1 MNKAQQNS
9 LVAKVMAIPGMEL
22 THDAS
27 YQLDESPARDMHRT
41 HFRFTSDL
49 GAVDNQNGDTFVKF
63 LREQGVNAEQRYRK
77 LIVVENTELVNI
89 FKL

>member
-9 LVAKVMAIPGMEL
+9 LVAKIMAIPGMDL
-22 THDAS
+22 THDAG
-27 YQLDESPARDMHRT
+27 YQLDESPARDLHRT

-49 GAVDNQNGDTFVKF
+49 GAVDNQNGDTFVQY
-63 LREQGVNAEQRYRK
+63 LREQGEISEQRRPK
-77 LIVVENTELVNI
+77 LVVVENEVLVKV